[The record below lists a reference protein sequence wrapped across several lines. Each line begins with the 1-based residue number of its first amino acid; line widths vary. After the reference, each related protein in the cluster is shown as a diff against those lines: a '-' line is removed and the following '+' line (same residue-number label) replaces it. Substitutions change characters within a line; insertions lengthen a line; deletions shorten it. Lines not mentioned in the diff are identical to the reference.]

1 MKKENIKKYPIYYK
15 DKEYEIRIESEK
27 EYDAFYNN
35 HIQDYINIYE
45 IIKQKHHWFS
55 KVSTYDKKYY
65 NKVYQI
71 PLNKIYELNP
81 LLEIIKND
89 ENYYIELFEQAF
101 KYYIE
106 PIKIKE
112 KQLAALNNWN
122 GIII

>member
-1 MKKENIKKYPIYYK
+1 MKEENIKKYPIYYK
-15 DKEYEIRIESEK
+15 DKKYEIRIENEK
-27 EYDAFYNN
+27 EHDGYCCR
-35 HIQDYINIYE
+35 IQDYISIYE
-45 IIKQKHHWFS
+45 ITIKQKHHWFS

-71 PLNKIYELNP
+71 SLNKMYGLNP

-112 KQLAALNNWN
+112 KQLVALNNWD